1 MTLDLSQTSQH
12 NARVLTT
19 AQALGGA
26 SPAIIVSLGGLVGQQ
41 LATNPAF
48 ATLPVSIFNLGLA
61 IGTLPAAWVM
71 RRHGRRLGYLFGA
84 VLGLIAGLVAAF
96 GIYQQ
101 LFVIFCLGTM
111 IAGFYASYVQSY
123 RFAVADGASEE
134 IKPRLISWVMVGG
147 LFAAII
153 GPQTVIW
160 TRDIVP
166 WAPFAGSFVAQ
177 AMLAALAIPVIWRL
191 RSVNKPVPKTDKQ
204 NVSSAANATSA
215 STTLPARSLKEIAS
229 QPRFILAVT
238 AGVVSYALMSFV
250 MTAAP
255 IAMVGC
261 GHTIGQAALGIQWH
275 VLSMFAPSFV
285 TGRLI
290 QRFGV
295 KAITTLGLLIMVASG
310 VVGLSGL
317 DLEHFWVALVLL
329 GVGWNFSF
337 IGATTMVTSCHR
349 PEEKNRVQAMND
361 FLVFGS
367 VAISSFASGKLLSVA
382 GWEIINWIIF
392 PGVAIVLVM
401 MIWDKRQTAAVAC
414 AKSTPPR
421 QLTYATAP
429 ND

>member
-1 MTLDLSQTSQH
+1 MTLDLSDASRH

-41 LATNPAF
+41 LASNPAL
-48 ATLPVSIFNLGLA
+48 ATLPISIFNLGLA
-61 IGTLPAAWVM
+61 IGTLPAAWIM

-84 VLGLIAGLVAAF
+84 SLGTISGLMAAF

-123 RFAVADGASEE
+123 RFAVADGAPEQ

-147 LFAAII
+147 LFAAVI

-160 TRDIVP
+160 TRDLIA

-177 AMLAALAIPVIWRL
+177 SVLAALAIPVLWRL
-191 RSVNKPVPKTDKQ
+191 RSTASPTGSVAGATAGG
-204 NVSSAANATSA
+204 SSQGR
-215 STTLPARSLKEIAS
+215 PLKEIAS

-255 IAMVGC
+255 VAMVGC
-261 GHTIGQAALGIQWH
+261 GHTVGEAALGIQWH
-275 VLSMFAPSFV
+275 VLAMFGPSFF

-295 KAITTLGLLIMVASG
+295 KTITALGLVILAASG

-317 DLEHFWVALVLL
+317 GLEHFWIALVLL
-329 GVGWNFSF
+329 GVGWNFGF
-337 IGATTMVTSCHR
+337 IGATAMVTSCHR

-367 VAISSFASGKLLSVA
+367 VALSSFASGKLLSVA
-382 GWEIINWIIF
+382 GWEIINWMIF
-392 PGVAIVLVM
+392 PCVALVLLM
-401 MIWDKRQTAAVAC
+401 MLWEKGRQPTSLA
-414 AKSTPPR
+414 S
-421 QLTYATAP
+421 
-429 ND
+429 

>member
-1 MTLDLSQTSQH
+1 MSLNLSHTSQR
-12 NARVLTT
+12 NARVLTA

-26 SPAIIVSLGGLVGQQ
+26 GPPIIVSLGGLVGQQ
-41 LATNPAF
+41 LASDPALI
-48 ATLPVSIFNLGLA
+48 TLPVSVFNLGLA

-71 RRHGRRLGYLFGA
+71 KQYGRRFGYLFGA
-84 VLGLIAGLVAAF
+84 VLGIISGLVAAF

-101 LFVIFCLGTM
+101 LFVMFCLGTM

-123 RFAVADGASEE
+123 RFAVADGAPED

-166 WAPFAGSFVAQ
+166 WAPFAGSFLAQ
-177 AMLAALAIPVIWRL
+177 AILAALAIPVIWQL
-191 RSVNKPVPKTDKQ
+191 RAVSASGKQLAREAKQ
-204 NVSSAANATSA
+204 NAAAGYTTATASAASQTN
-215 STTLPARSLKEIAS
+215 TLPTRTLREIAS

-238 AGVVSYALMSFV
+238 AGVVSYGLMTFV

-261 GHTIGQAALGIQWH
+261 GHTVGQAALGIQWH
-275 VLSMFAPSFV
+275 VLAMFAPSFF

-295 KAITTLGLLIMVASG
+295 KTITALGLLILAASG
-310 VVGLSGL
+310 AVGLSGL
-317 DLEHFWVALVLL
+317 GLEHFWIALVLL
-329 GVGWNFSF
+329 GVGWNFGF

-349 PEEKNRVQAMND
+349 PDEKTRVQAMND

-382 GWEIINWIIF
+382 GWEMLNWMIF
-392 PGVAIVLVM
+392 PGVALVLLM
-401 MIWDKRQTAAVAC
+401 MVWESRQPALAH
-414 AKSTPPR
+414 
-421 QLTYATAP
+421 
-429 ND
+429 

>member
-1 MTLDLSQTSQH
+1 MTLDISAASQH

-41 LATNPAF
+41 LASNPAL

-71 RRHGRRLGYLFGA
+71 RRHGRRFGYLFGA
-84 VLGLIAGLVAAF
+84 GLGMVAGLVAAF

-123 RFAVADGASEE
+123 RFAVADGAPED
-134 IKPRLISWVMVGG
+134 IKPRLISWVMLGG
-147 LFAAII
+147 LFAAVI

-177 AMLAALAIPVIWRL
+177 ALLAALAIPVIWRL
-191 RSVNKPVPKTDKQ
+191 RSVATPKPAKHTLSDAPKH
-204 NVSSAANATSA
+204 AG
-215 STTLPARSLKEIAS
+215 RSLKEIAS

-261 GHTIGQAALGIQWH
+261 GHTVGEAALGIQWH
-275 VLSMFAPSFV
+275 VLAMFAPSFF

-295 KAITTLGLLIMVASG
+295 NTVTALGLVILAGSG
-310 VVGLSGL
+310 AVGLAGL
-317 DLEHFWVALVLL
+317 DLEHFWIALVLL
-329 GVGWNFSF
+329 GVGWNFGF

-349 PEEKNRVQAMND
+349 PEEKNRVQALND

-382 GWEIINWIIF
+382 GWEIINWMIF
-392 PGVAIVLVM
+392 PCVAIVLIM
-401 MIWDKRQTAAVAC
+401 MVWERQQKPAAPA
-414 AKSTPPR
+414 A
-421 QLTYATAP
+421 
-429 ND
+429 

>member
-1 MTLDLSQTSQH
+1 MTLDISTTSQH
-12 NARVLTT
+12 NARILTT

-41 LATNPAF
+41 LASNPAL

-84 VLGLIAGLVAAF
+84 SLGCVAGLVAAF

-123 RFAVADGASEE
+123 RFAVADGAPED

-160 TRDIVP
+160 TRDMVP

-177 AMLAALAIPVIWRL
+177 AMLAALAIPVVWRL
-191 RSVNKPVPKTDKQ
+191 RTVVTPKPAVNHSPGQQVQ
-204 NVSSAANATSA
+204 RG
-215 STTLPARSLKEIAS
+215 RSLKEIAS
-229 QPRFILAVT
+229 QPKFILAVT

-261 GHTIGQAALGIQWH
+261 GHTVGEAALGIQWH
-275 VLSMFAPSFV
+275 VLAMFAPSFF

-295 KAITTLGLLIMVASG
+295 NAITAAGLIILAASG
-310 VVGLSGL
+310 VVGLMGL
-317 DLEHFWVALVLL
+317 GLEHFWIALVLL
-329 GVGWNFSF
+329 GVGWNFGF
-337 IGATTMVTSCHR
+337 IGATTMVTACHR
-349 PEEKNRVQAMND
+349 PEERNRVQAMND

-367 VAISSFASGKLLSVA
+367 VAASSFASGKLLSVA
-382 GWEIINWIIF
+382 GWEIINWMIF
-392 PGVAIVLVM
+392 PCVAVVLLM
-401 MIWDKRQTAAVAC
+401 MLWQARHKPVAPTA
-414 AKSTPPR
+414 
-421 QLTYATAP
+421 
-429 ND
+429 

>member
-1 MTLDLSQTSQH
+1 MTPNIPNTSRH

-41 LATNPAF
+41 LASNPALV
-48 ATLPVSIFNLGLA
+48 TLPVSIFNLGLA

-71 RRHGRRLGYLFGA
+71 RHHGRRLGYLFGA
-84 VLGLIAGLVAAF
+84 GLGVIAGLVAAF
-96 GIYQQ
+96 GIYKQ

-123 RFAVADGASEE
+123 RFAVTDGANDD

-160 TRDIVP
+160 TRDMVP

-177 AMLAALAIPVIWRL
+177 AILAALAIPVIWRL
-191 RSVNKPVPKTDKQ
+191 KSITSPKPAMHSGHAKGSP
-204 NVSSAANATSA
+204 
-215 STTLPARSLKEIAS
+215 PGRSLKEIAS

-261 GHTIGQAALGIQWH
+261 GHTVGEAALGIQWH
-275 VLSMFAPSFV
+275 VLAMFGPSFF

-295 KAITTLGLLIMVASG
+295 KTITATGLLILAASG
-310 VVGLSGL
+310 AVGLSGL
-317 DLEHFWVALVLL
+317 GLEHFWIALVLL
-329 GVGWNFSF
+329 GVGWNFGF
-337 IGATTMVTSCHR
+337 IGATTMVTACHR
-349 PEEKNRVQAMND
+349 PEERSRVQAMND

-382 GWEIINWIIF
+382 GWETINWMIF
-392 PGVAIVLVM
+392 PCVALVLLM
-401 MIWDKRQTAAVAC
+401 MIWERRQTA
-414 AKSTPPR
+414 TR
-421 QLTYATAP
+421 LAT
-429 ND
+429 

>member
-1 MTLDLSQTSQH
+1 MSLDLSRAALH

-41 LATNPAF
+41 LASNPAF
-48 ATLPVSIFNLGLA
+48 ATLPISIFNLGLA

-71 RRHGRRLGYLFGA
+71 RRYGRRAGYLMGATLGA
-84 VLGLIAGLVAAF
+84 VAGIIAAT
-96 GIYQQ
+96 GIYEQ
-101 LFVIFCLGTM
+101 LFIVFCVGTL

-123 RFAVADGASEE
+123 RFAVADGAPED

-160 TRDIVP
+160 TRDMVP

-177 AMLAALAIPVIWRL
+177 ALLALLAIPVIWRL
-191 RSVNKPVPKTDKQ
+191 RSVTAPK
-204 NVSSAANATSA
+204 SA
-215 STTLPARSLKEIAS
+215 SGQTTANQDTKSSTQPARSLKEIAA
-229 QPRFILAVT
+229 QPAFILAVS

-255 IAMVGC
+255 VAMVGC
-261 GHTIGQAALGIQWH
+261 GHTVGEAALGIQWH
-275 VLSMFAPSFV
+275 VLAMFAPSFF

-295 KAITTLGLLIMVASG
+295 NAVTAAGLLLLAVSG

-317 DLEHFWVALVLL
+317 DLEHFWISLILL
-329 GVGWNFSF
+329 GVGWNFGF
-337 IGATTMVTSCHR
+337 IGATTMVTRCHK
-349 PEEKNRVQAMND
+349 PEEKNRVQALND

-367 VAISSFASGKLLSVA
+367 VAVSSFASGKLLSVS
-382 GWEIINWIIF
+382 GWDIINWMIF
-392 PGVAIVLVM
+392 PCV
-401 MIWDKRQTAAVAC
+401 AAV
-414 AKSTPPR
+414 
-421 QLTYATAP
+421 LLLMLWVTYRTNTKNSSPAH
-429 ND
+429 

>member
-1 MTLDLSQTSQH
+1 MTLDLSKTSQR
-12 NARVLTT
+12 NARVLTA

-26 SPAIIVSLGGLVGQQ
+26 GPPIIVSLGGLVGQQ
-41 LATNPAF
+41 LASDPALI
-48 ATLPVSIFNLGLA
+48 TLPVSIFNLGLA

-71 RRHGRRLGYLFGA
+71 KQYGRRFGYLFGA
-84 VLGLIAGLVAAF
+84 VLGIISGLMAAF

-101 LFVIFCLGTM
+101 LFVMFCLGTM

-123 RFAVADGASEE
+123 RFAVADGAPED

-177 AMLAALAIPVIWRL
+177 AILAGLAIPVIWQL
-191 RSVNKPVPKTDKQ
+191 RAVTTSGKQ
-204 NVSSAANATSA
+204 LAREAKRNAAASHATGTA
-215 STTLPARSLKEIAS
+215 STTNQTNTLPTRTLREIAS

-261 GHTIGQAALGIQWH
+261 GHTVGQAALGIQWH
-275 VLSMFAPSFV
+275 VLAMFAPSFF

-295 KAITTLGLLIMVASG
+295 KTITALGLLILAASG
-310 VVGLSGL
+310 AVGLSGL
-317 DLEHFWVALVLL
+317 GLEHFWIALVLL
-329 GVGWNFSF
+329 GVGWNFGF
-337 IGATTMVTSCHR
+337 IGATTMVTGCHR
-349 PEEKNRVQAMND
+349 PEEKTRVQAMND

-382 GWEIINWIIF
+382 GWEMLNWMIF
-392 PGVAIVLVM
+392 PGVALVLLM
-401 MIWDKRQTAAVAC
+401 MVWESRQPALAH
-414 AKSTPPR
+414 
-421 QLTYATAP
+421 
-429 ND
+429 

>member
-1 MTLDLSQTSQH
+1 MTLDLSETSQR

-26 SPAIIVSLGGLVGQQ
+26 GPPIIVSLGGLVGQQ
-41 LATNPAF
+41 LASNPAL

-71 RRHGRRLGYLFGA
+71 RRHGRRLGYLIGAAFGI
-84 VLGLIAGLVAAF
+84 VSGLVAAY

-123 RFAVADGASEE
+123 RFAVADGAPED

-160 TRDIVP
+160 TRDLVP

-177 AMLAALAIPVIWRL
+177 AILAALAIPVIWQL
-191 RSVNKPVPKTDKQ
+191 RSVAKPPPPAQ
-204 NVSSAANATSA
+204 QSHLHASNVEA
-215 STTLPARSLKEIAS
+215 LPARSLKEIAS

-255 IAMVGC
+255 VAMVGC
-261 GHTIGQAALGIQWH
+261 GHTVGEAALGIQWH
-275 VLSMFAPSFV
+275 VLAMFGPSFF

-295 KAITTLGLLIMVASG
+295 KTITATGLIILAASG
-310 VVGLSGL
+310 AVGLSGL
-317 DLEHFWVALVLL
+317 GLSHFWIALVLL
-329 GVGWNFSF
+329 GVGWNFGF

-349 PEEKNRVQAMND
+349 PDEKNRVQAMND

-382 GWEIINWIIF
+382 GWEIINWMIF
-392 PGVAIVLVM
+392 PGVALVLLM
-401 MIWDKRQTAAVAC
+401 MVWEKRQT
-414 AKSTPPR
+414 PYLLPDR
-421 QLTYATAP
+421 
-429 ND
+429 

>member
-1 MTLDLSQTSQH
+1 MTPNIPNTSRH

-26 SPAIIVSLGGLVGQQ
+26 SPPIIVSLGGLVGQQ
-41 LATNPAF
+41 LASNPALV
-48 ATLPVSIFNLGLA
+48 TLPVSIFNLGLA

-71 RRHGRRLGYLFGA
+71 RHHGRRLGYLFGA
-84 VLGLIAGLVAAF
+84 GLGVIAGLVAAF
-96 GIYQQ
+96 GIYKQ

-123 RFAVADGASEE
+123 RFAVTDGASDD

-177 AMLAALAIPVIWRL
+177 AILAALAIPVIWCL
-191 RSVNKPVPKTDKQ
+191 KSIASPKPAMH
-204 NVSSAANATSA
+204 SGHANGS
-215 STTLPARSLKEIAS
+215 PPGRSLKEIAS

-261 GHTIGQAALGIQWH
+261 GHTVGEAALGIQWH
-275 VLSMFAPSFV
+275 VLAMFGPSFF

-295 KAITTLGLLIMVASG
+295 KTITATGLLILAASG
-310 VVGLSGL
+310 AVGLSGL
-317 DLEHFWVALVLL
+317 GLEHFWIALVLL
-329 GVGWNFSF
+329 GVGWNFGF
-337 IGATTMVTSCHR
+337 IGATTMVTACHR
-349 PEEKNRVQAMND
+349 PEERSRVQAMND

-382 GWEIINWIIF
+382 GWETINWMIF
-392 PGVAIVLVM
+392 PCVTLVLLM
-401 MIWDKRQTAAVAC
+401 MIWERRQTAVKQRPA
-414 AKSTPPR
+414 
-421 QLTYATAP
+421 
-429 ND
+429 

>member
-1 MTLDLSQTSQH
+1 MTLDLSKTSQR
-12 NARVLTT
+12 NARVLTA

-26 SPAIIVSLGGLVGQQ
+26 GPPIIVSLGGLVGQQ
-41 LATNPAF
+41 LASDPALI
-48 ATLPVSIFNLGLA
+48 TLPVSIFNLGLA

-71 RRHGRRLGYLFGA
+71 KQYGRRFGYLFGA
-84 VLGLIAGLVAAF
+84 MLDIISGLVAAF

-101 LFVIFCLGTM
+101 LFVMFCLGTM

-123 RFAVADGASEE
+123 RFAVADGAPED

-177 AMLAALAIPVIWRL
+177 ALLAALAIPVIWQL
-191 RSVNKPVPKTDKQ
+191 RSVSKSGKQLARDAKRNAAQGHATGTDRTTTQ
-204 NVSSAANATSA
+204 TN
-215 STTLPARSLKEIAS
+215 TLPTRTLKEIAS

-261 GHTIGQAALGIQWH
+261 GHTVGQAALGIQWH
-275 VLSMFAPSFV
+275 VLAMFAPSFF

-295 KAITTLGLLIMVASG
+295 KTITALGLLILAASG
-310 VVGLSGL
+310 AVGLSGL
-317 DLEHFWVALVLL
+317 GLEHFWIALVLL
-329 GVGWNFSF
+329 GVGWNFGF

-349 PEEKNRVQAMND
+349 PEEKTRVQAMND

-382 GWEIINWIIF
+382 GWEMLNWMIF
-392 PGVAIVLVM
+392 PGVALVLLM
-401 MIWDKRQTAAVAC
+401 MVWEKRH
-414 AKSTPPR
+414 TPIP
-421 QLTYATAP
+421 A
-429 ND
+429 

>member
-1 MTLDLSQTSQH
+1 MSLDLSKTSQR
-12 NARVLTT
+12 NARVLTA

-26 SPAIIVSLGGLVGQQ
+26 GPPIIVSLGGLVGQQ
-41 LATNPAF
+41 LASDPSLI
-48 ATLPVSIFNLGLA
+48 TLPVSIFNLGLA

-71 RRHGRRLGYLFGA
+71 KQYGRRFGYLFGA
-84 VLGLIAGLVAAF
+84 VLGIISGLVAAF

-101 LFVIFCLGTM
+101 LFVMFCLGTM

-123 RFAVADGASEE
+123 RFAVADGAPED

-177 AMLAALAIPVIWRL
+177 AILAGLAIPVIWQL
-191 RSVNKPVPKTDKQ
+191 RAVTTSGKQ
-204 NVSSAANATSA
+204 LAREAKRNAAASHATGTA
-215 STTLPARSLKEIAS
+215 STATQTNTLPTRTLREIAS

-261 GHTIGQAALGIQWH
+261 GHTVGQAALGIQWH
-275 VLSMFAPSFV
+275 VLAMFAPSFF

-295 KAITTLGLLIMVASG
+295 KTITALGLLILAASG
-310 VVGLSGL
+310 AVGLSGL
-317 DLEHFWVALVLL
+317 GLEHFWIALVLL
-329 GVGWNFSF
+329 GVGWNFGF

-349 PEEKNRVQAMND
+349 PEEKTRVQAMND

-382 GWEIINWIIF
+382 GWEMLNWMIF
-392 PGVAIVLVM
+392 PGVALVLLM
-401 MIWDKRQTAAVAC
+401 MLWESRQPALAH
-414 AKSTPPR
+414 
-421 QLTYATAP
+421 
-429 ND
+429 

>member
-1 MTLDLSQTSQH
+1 MTTELTAFATR
-12 NARVLTT
+12 NARLLTT

-41 LATNPAF
+41 LASNPAF
-48 ATLPVSIFNLGLA
+48 ATLPISIFNLGLA

-71 RRHGRRLGYLFGA
+71 RRHGRRRGYLIGA
-84 VLGLIAGLVAAF
+84 LLGASAGLIAAT

-101 LFVIFCLGTM
+101 LFFLFCLGTM

-123 RFAVADGASEE
+123 RFAVADGAPEDV
-134 IKPRLISWVMVGG
+134 KPRLISWVMLGG

-166 WAPFAGSFVAQ
+166 WAPFAGSFIAQ
-177 AMLAALAIPVIWRL
+177 AILAAIAFPVLWHL
-191 RSVNKPVPKTDKQ
+191 RAPPTNKPNSQD
-204 NVSSAANATSA
+204 SAANSNKAG
-215 STTLPARSLKEIAS
+215 RSLKEIAR
-229 QPRFILAVT
+229 QPRFILAVS

-255 IAMVGC
+255 VAMVGC
-261 GHTIGQAALGIQWH
+261 GHTVGEAALGIQWH
-275 VLSMFAPSFV
+275 ILAMFAPSFF

-295 KAITTLGLLIMVASG
+295 LAVTAGGLILLALSG

-317 DLEHFWVALVLL
+317 GVEHFWIALVLL
-329 GVGWNFSF
+329 GVGWNFGF
-337 IGATTMVTSCHR
+337 IGATTMVTKCHT
-349 PEEKNRVQAMND
+349 PEEKNRVQALND

-382 GWEIINWIIF
+382 GWEVINWMIF
-392 PGVAIVLVM
+392 PLVAAVLLL
-401 MIWDKRQTAAVAC
+401 MIWVARK
-414 AKSTPPR
+414 ASTP
-421 QLTYATAP
+421 AAI
-429 ND
+429 

>member
-1 MTLDLSQTSQH
+1 MTLNLSSTPQH

-41 LATNPAF
+41 LASNPAL

-61 IGTLPAAWVM
+61 LGTLPAAWVM
-71 RRHGRRLGYLFGA
+71 RRHGRRLGYLLGA
-84 VLGLIAGLVAAF
+84 GLGMVAGLVAAF

-111 IAGFYASYVQSY
+111 VAGFYASYVQSY
-123 RFAVADGASEE
+123 RFAVADGVPDDV
-134 IKPRLISWVMVGG
+134 KPRLISWVMVGG
-147 LFAAII
+147 LFAAVI

-160 TRDIVP
+160 TRDMVP

-177 AMLAALAIPVIWRL
+177 AILAALAIPVIWRL
-191 RSVNKPVPKTDKQ
+191 RPVAGAQP
-204 NVSSAANATSA
+204 SSNR
-215 STTLPARSLKEIAS
+215 PAGTIQTGRSLREIAS

-261 GHTIGQAALGIQWH
+261 GHTVGQAALGIQWH
-275 VLSMFAPSFV
+275 VLAMFAPSFF

-295 KAITTLGLLIMVASG
+295 NAITAAGLLLLAASG
-310 VVGLSGL
+310 AVGLAGL
-317 DLEHFWVALVLL
+317 DLEHFWIALVLL
-329 GVGWNFSF
+329 GVGWNFGF

-349 PEEKNRVQAMND
+349 SEEKNKVQAMND

-382 GWEIINWIIF
+382 GWEIINWMIF
-392 PGVAIVLVM
+392 PCVALVLVM
-401 MIWDKRQTAAVAC
+401 MLWESHTRRASTAV
-414 AKSTPPR
+414 
-421 QLTYATAP
+421 
-429 ND
+429 

>member
-1 MTLDLSQTSQH
+1 MTLDLSLTSQH

-41 LATNPAF
+41 LASNPAL

-84 VLGLIAGLVAAF
+84 GLGMIAGLVAAF

-123 RFAVADGASEE
+123 RFAVADGAPED

-147 LFAAII
+147 LFAAVI

-177 AMLAALAIPVIWRL
+177 AILAALAIPVIWRL
-191 RSVNKPVPKTDKQ
+191 RSVTSTRASAGKT
-204 NVSSAANATSA
+204 NNAASQTGR
-215 STTLPARSLKEIAS
+215 TLKEIAR

-261 GHTIGQAALGIQWH
+261 GHTVGEAALGIQWH
-275 VLSMFAPSFV
+275 VLAMFAPSFF

-295 KAITTLGLLIMVASG
+295 KTITALGLLILAASG
-310 VVGLSGL
+310 AVALAGLG
-317 DLEHFWVALVLL
+317 LEHFWIALVLL
-329 GVGWNFSF
+329 GVGWNFGF
-337 IGATTMVTSCHR
+337 IGATTMVTTCHR

-382 GWEIINWIIF
+382 GWELINWLIF
-392 PGVAIVLVM
+392 PCV
-401 MIWDKRQTAAVAC
+401 AAVLLMMLWE
-414 AKSTPPR
+414 KRHQTMLPGV
-421 QLTYATAP
+421 
-429 ND
+429 